1 MNQKSD
7 TFAVNMMREVRRVSP
22 GRQPTESELCDSQA
36 AAIMTSVSEA
46 INQVNFCV
54 EYDKVKSR

>member
-1 MNQKSD
+1 
-7 TFAVNMMREVRRVSP
+7 MMREVRRVSP
-22 GRQPTESELCDSQA
+22 GRQPTENELCDSQA
-36 AAIMTSVSEA
+36 AAIMTSVSRE